1 MTAAIAGIIYMHNED
16 GCDAAFPPEASRAE
30 LTAAL
35 AFQHSAGR
43 ACLAPSGSC
52 STCCIASSKSTRSI
66 YSSMATCPGNGA
78 ICANASA
85 RPQSTPMWRRRQTN
99 PDPTHD
105 SDGDAVEATE
115 DFGSR
120 GFDYDGVLD
129 VDDGSLS
136 DLESGRVQLCI
147 HRRHQWL

>member
-1 MTAAIAGIIYMHNED
+1 MQHMLHRVEQEYAEHLLEHGYMP
-16 GCDAAFPPEASRAE
+16 GQWCDM
-30 LTAAL
+30 
-35 AFQHSAGR
+35 
-43 ACLAPSGSC
+43 CKC
-52 STCCIASSKSTRSI
+52 
-66 YSSMATCPGNGA
+66 
-78 ICANASA
+78 ICAPAVDA
-85 RPQSTPMWRRRQTN
+85 HVAAAAN